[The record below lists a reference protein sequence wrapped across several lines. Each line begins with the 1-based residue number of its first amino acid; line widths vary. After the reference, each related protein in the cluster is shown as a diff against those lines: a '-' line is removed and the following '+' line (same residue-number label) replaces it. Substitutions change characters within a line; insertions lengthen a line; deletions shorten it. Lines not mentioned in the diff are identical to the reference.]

1 MIVLDWLL
9 AVLYP
14 PKCILCGRILEGQET
29 DLCTECRKETSM
41 YPYGRLHPAPK
52 GNLNL
57 RFLDSFTSVW
67 YYEGNVRKSLHRFK
81 FCRQSHLASGYGR
94 MLAMAL
100 TENFPEGFDCLTW
113 VPVSTLRRMKRGYD
127 QSELLARA
135 VGRELQ
141 IPPLHLLKKVRNTR
155 PQFRQATPE
164 QRRANVA
171 GAFAPFGVRN
181 LTGMRVVLVDDIFTT
196 GATANEC
203 GRILREMG
211 AREVHIATVAA
222 ARRKG

>member
-9 AVLYP
+9 TVLYP
-14 PKCILCGRILEGQET
+14 PKCILCGKLLESRET
-29 DLCTECRKETSM
+29 DLCIKCRTEASV
-41 YPYGRLHPAPK
+41 YPYNRLHPAPK

-67 YYEGNVRKSLHRFK
+67 YYEGNVRKSLHRYK
-81 FCRQSHLASGYGR
+81 FCRQPHLANGYGR

-100 TENFPEGFDCLTW
+100 TESFPEGIDCLTW

-141 IPPLHLLKKVRNTR
+141 VPPRQLLKKVRNTR
-155 PQFRQATPE
+155 PQFRQTTPE

-171 GAFAPFGVRN
+171 GAFAPFADQD
-181 LTGMRVVLVDDIFTT
+181 LTGQRVVLVDDIFTT

-203 GRILREMG
+203 GRILLGMG
-211 AREVHIATVAA
+211 AQEVHIATVAA
-222 ARRKG
+222 AWHK